1 MTTVPTL
8 LVMCCQHMGATTPK
22 LHGAHLAVALPLA
35 ISDRKMMGG
44 ACGLPHL
51 SRSGKAPR
59 RLEPRSLDSE
69 SRVLAVTPRGQLS
82 LLGTA
87 GRKLPDSMAKRAG
100 GPGGR
105 TGRLPRCVF
114 EALTLVVGVTANIM
128 MCKCSHA
135 GLNRGPYG
143 Y

>member
-1 MTTVPTL
+1 
-8 LVMCCQHMGATTPK
+8 
-22 LHGAHLAVALPLA
+22 
-35 ISDRKMMGG
+35 
-44 ACGLPHL
+44 
-51 SRSGKAPR
+51 
-59 RLEPRSLDSE
+59 
-69 SRVLAVTPRGQLS
+69 VLTVTPRGQLS
-82 LLGTA
+82 LPGAA

-105 TGRLPRCVF
+105 TGRSPRCVF

-135 GLNRGPYG
+135 DLRRGPYG